1 MVYLKSV
8 ENVITLGK
16 LIGLLF
22 LFCLPLLS
30 ILFLKTK
37 RNDLARPVMGT
48 IFLVGRAKRAP
59 HWGVQSRFRVIY
71 IIYVGMSYVVCLSY
85 VKLTA

>member
-1 MVYLKSV
+1 MDEK
-8 ENVITLGK
+8 EAE
-16 LIGLLF
+16 
-22 LFCLPLLS
+22 
-30 ILFLKTK
+30 
-37 RNDLARPVMGT
+37 ARPVMGT

-71 IIYVGMSYVVCLSY
+71 VVGMSYVVCLSY

>member
-71 IIYVGMSYVVCLSY
+71 IWIYVGMSRMSN
-85 VKLTA
+85 